1 MMSSHLCPLTT
12 KMVVRVYRR
21 MVGVEICDLSID
33 CSNTKIDKRCRWA
46 VSNIKKK
53 YFLLTHVACLFSML
67 HWQHLTQMF
76 YAGQHLTDNLLV
88 QF

>member
-53 YFLLTHVACLFSML
+53 KFLLTHVACLFSML
-67 HWQHLTQMF
+67 H
-76 YAGQHLTDNLLV
+76 
-88 QF
+88 